1 MICPYCRHPDSRV
14 VDSRTSDDGAA
25 IRRRRQCTDCGRRF
39 STVETTSVSV
49 IKRSGVTEPF
59 NRQKII
65 SGVRKACQGR
75 PVSQDDLAKLA
86 QEVEESIRA
95 RGLAEIDAHEVGL
108 TILEPL
114 SQLDTVA
121 FLRFASVYQAFDNL
135 EDFERAI
142 AALRKDQVETPPAPA
157 SGDPAAQAEAKEEPA
172 KKQKKPASHADP
184 DQPTLI

>member
-1 MICPYCRHPDSRV
+1 MYCPYCRHLDSRV
-14 VDSRTSDDGAA
+14 VDSRTTDDGAA

-39 STVETTSVSV
+39 TTVETTSVSV

-59 NRQKII
+59 DRQKII

-95 RGLAEIDAHEVGL
+95 KGLAEIDAHEVGL

-114 SQLDTVA
+114 SRLDTVA
-121 FLRFASVYQAFDNL
+121 YLRFASVYQAFDSL
-135 EDFERAI
+135 ADFEEAI
-142 AALRKDQVETPPAPA
+142 ANLRRGHSKAGKA
-157 SGDPAAQAEAKEEPA
+157 NEAKKSSRNREKASPA
-172 KKQKKPASHADP
+172 KAQQIDP
-184 DQPTLI
+184 DQPTLL

>member
-14 VDSRTSDDGAA
+14 VDSRTTDDGAA
-25 IRRRRQCTDCGRRF
+25 IRRRRQCTECGKRF

-65 SGVRKACQGR
+65 TGMRKACQGR

-86 QEVEESIRA
+86 QEVEERIRA

-114 SQLDTVA
+114 SQLDAVA
-121 FLRFASVYQAFDNL
+121 YLRFASVYQAFEDL

-142 AALRKDQVETPPAPA
+142 ADLRKNRVQVPQTN
-157 SGDPAAQAEAKEEPA
+157 AEASPA
-172 KKQKKPASHADP
+172 LQNTQKSETDSDGS
-184 DQPTLI
+184 DQPTLL

>member
-1 MICPYCRHPDSRV
+1 M
-14 VDSRTSDDGAA
+14 
-25 IRRRRQCTDCGRRF
+25 
-39 STVETTSVSV
+39 
-49 IKRSGVTEPF
+49 TEPF

-86 QEVEESIRA
+86 QEVEERIRA

-114 SQLDTVA
+114 SKLDTVA

-135 EDFERAI
+135 EDFEKAI
-142 AALRKDQVETPPAPA
+142 ADLRKDQVETPTQ
-157 SGDPAAQAEAKEEPA
+157 SQSKAKSESSVDEPN
-172 KKQKKPASHADP
+172 
-184 DQPTLI
+184 QPTLL